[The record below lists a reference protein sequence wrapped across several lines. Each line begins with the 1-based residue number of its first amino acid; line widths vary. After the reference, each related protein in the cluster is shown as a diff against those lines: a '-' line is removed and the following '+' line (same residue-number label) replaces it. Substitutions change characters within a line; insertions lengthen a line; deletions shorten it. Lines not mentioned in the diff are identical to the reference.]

1 MLREQENLCQWEK
14 QENQYVFNSFIK
26 KQGFEEYRMV
36 WGFLLKKNNNKNN
49 NIYDQNVTFPRKS
62 LKKSHWKSHLLPSE
76 ENLFWNDSPFIW
88 PRYAYG
94 FGRSDF
100 LQIFY
105 NYFFCLQLRWKE
117 ASEAWRNMILWFCD
131 SCLCDQHVSGLCHDL
146 SGAFFQLQSCN
157 SSIFHSIRKLS
168 ENQPLSKA
176 CI

>member
-14 QENQYVFNSFIK
+14 QENQYVLNSFIK

-94 FGRSDF
+94 FGRSASLLILFF
-100 LQIFY
+100 LPSVKMKRGIWSMKKY
-105 NYFFCLQLRWKE
+105 D
-117 ASEAWRNMILWFCD
+117 SVILW
-131 SCLCDQHVSGLCHDL
+131 
-146 SGAFFQLQSCN
+146 
-157 SSIFHSIRKLS
+157 
-168 ENQPLSKA
+168 
-176 CI
+176 

>member
-14 QENQYVFNSFIK
+14 QENQYVLNSFIK

-36 WGFLLKKNNNKNN
+36 WGFLLKKNNSKNN

-94 FGRSDF
+94 FGRSASLLILFF
-100 LQIFY
+100 LPSVKMKRGIWSMKKY
-105 NYFFCLQLRWKE
+105 D
-117 ASEAWRNMILWFCD
+117 SVILW
-131 SCLCDQHVSGLCHDL
+131 
-146 SGAFFQLQSCN
+146 
-157 SSIFHSIRKLS
+157 
-168 ENQPLSKA
+168 
-176 CI
+176 